1 MLNEILKSYGFGGSV
16 IGCETG
22 PLIKRYIFA
31 PELGLKIR
39 SLKNRTEDI
48 ARELGVD
55 SLRITQEKSHI
66 IFEVPQGKLEIIRFF
81 ETFQKTK
88 ENLPLL
94 LGVNTS
100 GKAVYYDLTQA
111 PHLLIAGTTGSGKSV
126 GLNCFLVSLMENKT
140 PEELQLV
147 LIDPKKIEF
156 SFYENNCYLRQPVVD
171 NVQEAETVLTDLVDE
186 MESRYEL
193 LASEKCRNI
202 AGLHAKGVKLP
213 YIVCVIDEFADLM
226 LTAGKRVEPLLQSLA
241 QKARACGIHLILA
254 TQRPSVDVITGVL
267 KANFPT
273 RLSYRVATG
282 FDSKTILD
290 ETGAESLLGRG
301 DSLFLAAGKTVQR
314 IHCCFISDS
323 ELEAFLQPLQKEA
336 DDWTEEE
343 SNESEEN
350 EPEESFC
357 GMVNRLAEVAFI
369 QYPAAGMIGLVL
381 LNAIL
386 AKIISR

>member
-1 MLNEILKSYGFGGSV
+1 MLEKVLKDYGFCGV
-16 IGCETG
+16 ITGCESG
-22 PLIKRYIFA
+22 PVIERILFD
-31 PELGLKIR
+31 PESGLKIK
-39 SLKNRTEDI
+39 SLKNRVEDI
-48 ARELGVD
+48 ARGIGVD
-55 SLRITQEKSHI
+55 TLRITQEKSNI
-66 IFEVPQGKLEIIRFF
+66 IFEIPKTNPEVISFF
-81 ETFQKTK
+81 STFKK
-88 ENLPLL
+88 SAGELPLL

-100 GKAVYYDLTQA
+100 GNPVYFDLTKA

-126 GLNCFLVSLMENKT
+126 GLNCFLVSLMKNKT
-140 PEELQLV
+140 PEELQLI

-156 SFYENNCYLRQPVVD
+156 SFYENNCYLRRPVVD
-171 NVQEAETVLTDLVDE
+171 DMQEAESVLSELVEE

-226 LTAGKRVEPLLQSLA
+226 LTAGKRIEPLLQSLA

-290 ETGAESLLGRG
+290 ESGAESLLGRG
-301 DSLFLAAGKTVQR
+301 DSLFSAAGKAPQR
-314 IHCCFISDS
+314 IHCCFIPDS
-323 ELEAFLQPLQKEA
+323 ELESFLQPLQKEP
-336 DDWTEEE
+336 DDCTEEE
-343 SNESEEN
+343 SGESEED

-357 GMVNRLAEVAFI
+357 GMVNRFVDIACV
-369 QYPAAGMIGLVL
+369 QYPAAAIIGSML
-381 LNAIL
+381 LSAIL
-386 AKIISR
+386 AKIIS